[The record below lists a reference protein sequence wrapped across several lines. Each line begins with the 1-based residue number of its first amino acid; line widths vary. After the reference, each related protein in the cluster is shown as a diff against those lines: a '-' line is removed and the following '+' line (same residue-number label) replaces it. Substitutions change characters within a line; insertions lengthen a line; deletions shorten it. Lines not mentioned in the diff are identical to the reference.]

1 MVTDAAAVAADIA
14 VVVVADIAVAVVV
27 AAAAAA
33 AVEDDAGAG
42 KEYHTDVPELAVEE
56 GPRHPRSGKA
66 TTTVLHLFKRRMIDK
81 VRKDLARY

>member
-1 MVTDAAAVAADIA
+1 MVTDAAAVAADI
-14 VVVVADIAVAVVV
+14 VVV
-27 AAAAAA
+27 AAAADIAVVVA

>member
-1 MVTDAAAVAADIA
+1 MVTDAAAVAADI
-14 VVVVADIAVAVVV
+14 VVVAADIAVVV
-27 AAAAAA
+27 A

-81 VRKDLARY
+81 GKKRLGP

>member
-14 VVVVADIAVAVVV
+14 VAVVV
-27 AAAAAA
+27 AAAA

-81 VRKDLARY
+81 GKKRLGP

>member
-1 MVTDAAAVAADIA
+1 MVTDAVAVAADIA
-14 VVVVADIAVAVVV
+14 VVVAADIAVAVVV
-27 AAAAAA
+27 AAAA

>member
-14 VVVVADIAVAVVV
+14 VVVVAVAADIVVV
-27 AAAAAA
+27 VVAAA

>member
-1 MVTDAAAVAADIA
+1 MVTDAVAVAADIA
-14 VVVVADIAVAVVV
+14 VVV
-27 AAAAAA
+27 

-81 VRKDLARY
+81 GKKRLGPLLVLVI